1 MEKALA
7 ENEAI
12 KGKIEGYKKFKS
24 LLQSELNKQ
33 FPNEMVKYRSIRG
46 SDDRPS

>member
-7 ENEAI
+7 ENEGM

-24 LLQSELNKQ
+24 MLQTELNKQ

-46 SDDRPS
+46 NES